1 MLQRGEISSVDLG
14 RPVGHERSSSS
25 PGLVVSADL
34 ISNGPGGLV
43 AIVPITST
51 NFGLR
56 SHIELEDGV
65 TGLDHSS
72 FARCDQ
78 LRMISVIRI
87 TRRLGYAPLEQM
99 SAIDQALRFVLD
111 L

>member
-1 MLQRGEISSVDLG
+1 MILRGEIYSVDLG
-14 RPVGHERSSSS
+14 IPVVHEPSSSR
-25 PGLVVSADL
+25 PGVVVSADL

-51 NFGLR
+51 DYGLR

-65 TGLDHSS
+65 TGLDHVS

-78 LRMISVIRI
+78 LRMISAIRI
-87 TRRLGYAPLEQM
+87 TRRRGYAPLEQM
-99 SAIDQALRFVLD
+99 SAIDQSLRFVLD